1 MYAGIMS
8 GMNAQR
14 KENTSNRRESTK
26 LFNDYLAKTRELGL
40 DLTEEDLTGNWNS
53 NATGVNRKYAPTRE
67 RMQSIIAANTD
78 YNDRVVAKQSF
89 DDLVQSQ
96 KVDEM
101 VEKMVTKGFNENI
114 YSEDSTVLNENMLAQ
129 FGDNQMLTD
138 SYNLRFGNGMG
149 LSAAHKAYES
159 SQIIDALDKIERLNK
174 GGVFDPKEIQGFLPD
189 VPPHIIAAAT
199 EKAKTSYD
207 QSQQVFEEQRFAVQ
221 VGNRNSAMAEISTK
235 VKLGDVTPE
244 NVKLIMER
252 YKVTDPEQQQMVLDH
267 YQLESKKMSQAGME
281 TYNTQV
287 DTRTAKSNQEIAETI
302 ASTKKMNT
310 GNISPYLGEFD
321 SGIIGAVT
329 TLANKYVISLDN
341 INQIKSDIQAKMA
354 TDPNFFKKSPQAIQ
368 NYLEDYLKAN
378 KTPTYLNLESQYRNQ
393 AVETIGSKQYTPET
407 FESVYVGD
415 MGYDGNNY
423 LTRLQRASDSG
434 NYPAFMQAQ
443 AELKLELERVI
454 HDLSNRRANPQKSF
468 GPYASDEEIQ
478 RVMALAYTTITGL
491 QTDAAQIPV
500 PEDTRSKVPQPIQ
513 DLVDQAQDRIKTLK
527 SVDGTMVARGLR
539 GSSTPLATTHP
550 DVLAEIE
557 KLEAQITNSLT
568 PYNIQLGRPK
578 LGTAIQFP

>member
-1 MYAGIMS
+1 MFAGIMS
-8 GMNAQR
+8 GINAQR

-53 NATGVNRKYAPTRE
+53 NASRVNRKYAPTRD
-67 RMQSIIAANTD
+67 RMKSIIEANTN
-78 YNDRVVAKQSF
+78 YNDRVAAKQSF

-101 VEKMVTKGFNENI
+101 VEQMVKKGFNENI
-114 YSEDSTVLNENMLAQ
+114 YSEDSSELNDSMLAQ
-129 FGDNQMLTD
+129 FGDNQMLID
-138 SYNLRFGNGMG
+138 SYNLRYKNGMG

-159 SQIIDALDKIERLNK
+159 SQIIDAFDKIERLNK

-221 VGNRNSAMAEISTK
+221 IGNRNAAMAEISTK

-287 DTRTAKSNQEIAETI
+287 DTRTAKSNQDIAKTI
-302 ASTKKMNT
+302 ASTKKNNT
-310 GNISPYLGEFD
+310 DNIGNFTNGLDPNIR
-321 SGIIGAVT
+321 GAVV
-329 TLANKYVISLDN
+329 TLANKYIINVDN
-341 INQIKSDIQAKMA
+341 INDLKTYILDQPNLANLNPTGIVNQI
-354 TDPNFFKKSPQAIQ
+354 
-368 NYLEDYLKAN
+368 EDYLKN
-378 KTPTYLNLESQYRNQ
+378 SQYQTYSNLQSQYENQ
-393 AVETIGSKQYTPET
+393 AVEAIGSKQYTPES
-407 FESVYVGD
+407 FEQGYLGD
-415 MGYDGNNY
+415 LEYEGSSY

-443 AELKLELERVI
+443 ASLSAVLEKII
-454 HDLSNRRANPQKSF
+454 HDLSNRRVNPQKSF
-468 GPYASDEEIQ
+468 GPYASEEEIQ
-478 RVMALAYTTITGL
+478 RVMALAYTAITNL
-491 QTDAAQIPV
+491 QTEAAKISA
-500 PEDTRSKVPQPIQ
+500 PEDTRSN
-513 DLVDQAQDRIKTLK
+513 LSQAMQNLIEENEQKILALK
-527 SVDGTMVARGLR
+527 SGTSSNPMMGGTNTAMPFPLSPSSPEVIDEIARLQ
-539 GSSTPLATTHP
+539 
-550 DVLAEIE
+550 AEIDNAM
-557 KLEAQITNSLT
+557 KGQ
-568 PYNIQLGRPK
+568 
-578 LGTAIQFP
+578 

>member
-1 MYAGIMS
+1 MFAGIMS
-8 GMNAQR
+8 GINAQR

-53 NATGVNRKYAPTRE
+53 NASRVNRKYAPTRD
-67 RMQSIIAANTD
+67 RMKSIIEANTN
-78 YNDRVVAKQSF
+78 YNDRVAAKQSF

-101 VEKMVTKGFNENI
+101 VEQMVKKGFNENI
-114 YSEDSTVLNENMLAQ
+114 YSEDSSELNDSMLAQ
-129 FGDNQMLTD
+129 FGDNQMLID
-138 SYNLRFGNGMG
+138 SYNLRYKNGMG

-159 SQIIDALDKIERLNK
+159 SQIIDAFDKIERLNK

-221 VGNRNSAMAEISTK
+221 IGNRNAAMAEISTK

-287 DTRTAKSNQEIAETI
+287 DTRTAKSNQDIAKTI
-302 ASTKKMNT
+302 ASTKKNNT
-310 GNISPYLGEFD
+310 DNIGSFTNGLDPN
-321 SGIIGAVT
+321 IRGAVV
-329 TLANKYVISLDN
+329 TLANKYIINVDN
-341 INQIKSDIQAKMA
+341 INDLKTYILDQPNLANLNPTGIVNQI
-354 TDPNFFKKSPQAIQ
+354 
-368 NYLEDYLKAN
+368 EDYLKN
-378 KTPTYLNLESQYRNQ
+378 SQYQTYSNLQSQYENQ
-393 AVETIGSKQYTPET
+393 AVEAIGSKQYTPES
-407 FESVYVGD
+407 FEQGYLGD
-415 MGYDGNNY
+415 LEYEGSSY

-443 AELKLELERVI
+443 ASLSAVLEKII
-454 HDLSNRRANPQKSF
+454 HDLSNRRVNPQKSF
-468 GPYASDEEIQ
+468 GPYASEEEIQ
-478 RVMALAYTTITGL
+478 RVMALAYTAITNL
-491 QTDAAQIPV
+491 QTEAAKISA
-500 PEDTRSKVPQPIQ
+500 PEDTRSN
-513 DLVDQAQDRIKTLK
+513 LSQAMQNLIEENEQKILALK
-527 SVDGTMVARGLR
+527 SGTSSNPMMGGTNTAMPFPLSPSSPEVIDEIARLQ
-539 GSSTPLATTHP
+539 
-550 DVLAEIE
+550 AEIDNAM
-557 KLEAQITNSLT
+557 KGQ
-568 PYNIQLGRPK
+568 
-578 LGTAIQFP
+578 

>member
-1 MYAGIMS
+1 MFAGIMS
-8 GMNAQR
+8 GINAQR

-53 NATGVNRKYAPTRE
+53 NASRVNRKYAPTRD
-67 RMQSIIAANTD
+67 RMKSIIEANTN
-78 YNDRVVAKQSF
+78 YNDRVAAKQSF

-101 VEKMVTKGFNENI
+101 VEQMVKKGFNENI
-114 YSEDSTVLNENMLAQ
+114 YSEDSSELNDSMLAQ
-129 FGDNQMLTD
+129 FGDNQMLID
-138 SYNLRFGNGMG
+138 SYNLRYKNGMG

-159 SQIIDALDKIERLNK
+159 SQIIDAFDKIERLNK

-221 VGNRNSAMAEISTK
+221 IGNRNAAMAEISTK

-287 DTRTAKSNQEIAETI
+287 DSRTAKSNKEIAETI
-302 ASTKKMNT
+302 ASTKKNNT
-310 GNISPYLGEFD
+310 DNIGNFTNGLDPNIR
-321 SGIIGAVT
+321 GAVV
-329 TLANKYVISLDN
+329 TLANKYIINVDN
-341 INQIKSDIQAKMA
+341 INDLKTYILDQPNLANLNPTGIVNQI
-354 TDPNFFKKSPQAIQ
+354 
-368 NYLEDYLKAN
+368 EDYLKN
-378 KTPTYLNLESQYRNQ
+378 SQYQTYSNLQSQYENQ
-393 AVETIGSKQYTPET
+393 AVEAIGSKQYTPES
-407 FESVYVGD
+407 FEQGYLGD
-415 MGYDGNNY
+415 LEYEGSSY

-443 AELKLELERVI
+443 ASLSAVLEKII
-454 HDLSNRRANPQKSF
+454 HDLSNRRVNPQKSF
-468 GPYASDEEIQ
+468 GPYASEEEIQ
-478 RVMALAYTTITGL
+478 RVMALAYTAITNL
-491 QTDAAQIPV
+491 QTEAAKISA
-500 PEDTRSKVPQPIQ
+500 PEDTRSN
-513 DLVDQAQDRIKTLK
+513 LSQAMQNLIEENEQKILALK
-527 SVDGTMVARGLR
+527 SGTSSNPMMGGTNTAMPFPLSPSSPEVIDEIARLQ
-539 GSSTPLATTHP
+539 
-550 DVLAEIE
+550 AEIDNAM
-557 KLEAQITNSLT
+557 KGQ
-568 PYNIQLGRPK
+568 
-578 LGTAIQFP
+578 